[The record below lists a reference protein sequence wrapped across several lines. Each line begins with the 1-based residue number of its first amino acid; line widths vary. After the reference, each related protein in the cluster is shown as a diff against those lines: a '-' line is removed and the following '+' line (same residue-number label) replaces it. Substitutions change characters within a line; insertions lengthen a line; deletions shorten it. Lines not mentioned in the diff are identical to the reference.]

1 VPGSTS
7 CPEFDRLFGSRIG
20 VLNLE
25 LRVPLAGN
33 RDFGIFNAPAFPTE
47 GVFFVD
53 IGAAWSSGDPVTWEF
68 ERDTIEHVPVVSAG
82 LAARILVGGFLP
94 IQLYYA
100 VPFQRP
106 REDRVLGFMIS
117 TGW

>member
-1 VPGSTS
+1 MPNSPS
-7 CPEFDRLFGSRIG
+7 CPEYDRLFGSRIA

-25 LRVPLAGN
+25 LRVPLLGT
-33 RDFGIFNAPAFPTE
+33 RDFGLFRAPAFPTE
-47 GVFFVD
+47 GVLFVD

-68 ERDTIEHVPVVSAG
+68 KRNTTERVPVVSAG
-82 LAARILVGGFLP
+82 VAARILLGGFLP
-94 IQLYYA
+94 IQFYYA

-106 REDRVLGFMIS
+106 PEDRMFGFVIS